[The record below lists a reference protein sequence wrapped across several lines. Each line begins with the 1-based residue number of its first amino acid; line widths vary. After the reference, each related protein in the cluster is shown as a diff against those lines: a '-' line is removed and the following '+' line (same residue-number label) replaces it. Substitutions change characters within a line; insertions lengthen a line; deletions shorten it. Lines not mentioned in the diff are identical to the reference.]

1 MRLPHLLLDWIYFK
15 EQKGWATNSSF
26 QPSTKLLTHTK
37 TNKLKYQHLLQGQP
51 PNLSYRPWTQSR
63 KFPVQTATLETPV
76 EQNGG
81 GCSTVQPQCGQVWE
95 RELQGVG
102 PEALQVNTGFSDYQ
116 PRGSHRKQ
124 YGFSYT
130 GNRSRE
136 NRTSGIPQRMLDLL
150 NKTCTQRTHFTG
162 E

>member
-63 KFPVQTATLETPV
+63 NCTSTNRGASVSLTSPSALHMTTPAPG
-76 EQNGG
+76 EGICSDLQGYPSPRARTPWTSLDCLNT
-81 GCSTVQPQCGQVWE
+81 STVPSKDV
-95 RELQGVG
+95 LPPV
-102 PEALQVNTGFSDYQ
+102 PHPLAS
-116 PRGSHRKQ
+116 
-124 YGFSYT
+124 
-130 GNRSRE
+130 
-136 NRTSGIPQRMLDLL
+136 
-150 NKTCTQRTHFTG
+150 
-162 E
+162 